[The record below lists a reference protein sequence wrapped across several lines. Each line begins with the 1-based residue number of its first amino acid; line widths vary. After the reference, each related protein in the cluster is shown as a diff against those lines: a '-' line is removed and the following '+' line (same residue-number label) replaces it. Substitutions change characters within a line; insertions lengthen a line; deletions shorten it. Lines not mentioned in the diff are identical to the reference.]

1 MPGRAQ
7 QLPVVSSSE
16 FFLPHQN
23 YSALSFQYSCFRPQG
38 LLCDQAESSS
48 SLPYIQNKK
57 LSPGNMHSFLQCT
70 APISLLS
77 DVLLTFKQILDS
89 LLLFFLLQIT
99 LNYFLPDFSEN
110 GEGRETGFRL
120 VFKHTVLFIPSYC
133 TKDWSSVILCCR
145 ECSHSMKTA
154 VAMCE
159 VVTLCW
165 CLCTPHIPYPFIC
178 MTLVYG
184 MHSESIT
191 CIHVHHLHF
200 KDRYDLY
207 PCLRGWREN

>member
-1 MPGRAQ
+1 MAT
-7 QLPVVSSSE
+7 
-16 FFLPHQN
+16 
-23 YSALSFQYSCFRPQG
+23 
-38 LLCDQAESSS
+38 LLGWS
-48 SLPYIQNKK
+48 
-57 LSPGNMHSFLQCT
+57 
-70 APISLLS
+70 
-77 DVLLTFKQILDS
+77 
-89 LLLFFLLQIT
+89 IT

-207 PCLRGWREN
+207 PCLRGWRENWAQVASSVFGDGGHSSKPQMQFPNVYLYKACENTYYLHNNDRAT

>member
-89 LLLFFLLQIT
+89 LLLFFFLLRLILVVLGWVIGLLQ
-99 LNYFLPDFSEN
+99 
-110 GEGRETGFRL
+110 
-120 VFKHTVLFIPSYC
+120 
-133 TKDWSSVILCCR
+133 
-145 ECSHSMKTA
+145 
-154 VAMCE
+154 
-159 VVTLCW
+159 
-165 CLCTPHIPYPFIC
+165 
-178 MTLVYG
+178 VYSG
-184 MHSESIT
+184 YLLKQNMMHSHTHIHTHTHTMPPHGFYSLVKCTESKMSLSILIKIVSLKMLDS
-191 CIHVHHLHF
+191 CQS
-200 KDRYDLY
+200 
-207 PCLRGWREN
+207 